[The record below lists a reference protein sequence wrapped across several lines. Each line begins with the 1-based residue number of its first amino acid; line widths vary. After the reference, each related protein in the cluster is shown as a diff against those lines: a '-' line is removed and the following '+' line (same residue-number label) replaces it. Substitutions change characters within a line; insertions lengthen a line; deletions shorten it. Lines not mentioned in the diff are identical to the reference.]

1 MAEFAFRL
9 QRVLEYRELAEGWA
23 KDAYLEARAARLEA
37 AAVLEAIQQRR
48 NAIVQKP
55 ATKIEDRIALESCIE
70 KSKEDERQQKV
81 VIELLETDEAKRKED
96 WTEARKEL
104 QALEK
109 LRESALAQWKLEEN
123 RREQKALDELSIQ
136 RRAA

>member
-1 MAEFAFRL
+1 MADFTFRL

-37 AAVLEAIQQRR
+37 TAVLEAIEQRR
-48 NAIVQKP
+48 IDLVAKP
-55 ATKIEDRIALESCIE
+55 TRDVADRLALQTCIE
-70 KSKEDERQQKV
+70 KSKEDERQQRI
-81 VIELLETDEAKRKED
+81 VIELLESDEAKRKED

-109 LRESALAQWKLEEN
+109 LRESALAQWKLEED
-123 RREQKALDELSIQ
+123 RREQKTLDELSIQ

>member
-1 MAEFAFRL
+1 VPDFAFRL

-37 AAVLEAIQQRR
+37 VAVLEAIQLKR
-48 NAIVQKP
+48 NDIVQKP
-55 ATKIEDRIALESCIE
+55 ATKIEDRIALESCLE
-70 KSKEDERQQKV
+70 KSKEDERQQRI
-81 VIELLETDEAKRKED
+81 VIELLENDEAKRKEE
-96 WTEARKEL
+96 WTETRKEL

-109 LRESALAQWKLEEN
+109 LRESAFAQWKLEEN

>member
-9 QRVLEYRELAEGWA
+9 QRVLEYRELVEGWA
-23 KDAYLEARAARLEA
+23 KDAYLEARGARLEA
-37 AAVLEAIQQRR
+37 AAVLEAIG
-48 NAIVQKP
+48 QKRKDLIAKP
-55 ATKIEDRIALESCIE
+55 TKTIEDRLALQACIE
-70 KSKEDERQQKV
+70 KSREDERQQNV
-81 VIELLETDEAKRKED
+81 VIELLESDEAKRKED

-109 LRESALAQWKLEEN
+109 LRESALAQWKLEED
-123 RREQKALDELSIQ
+123 RREQKTADELTIQ

>member
-1 MAEFAFRL
+1 MADFTFRL

-37 AAVLEAIQQRR
+37 IAVLENIGTKK
-48 NAIVQKP
+48 NNLVQGS
-55 ATKIEDRIALESCIE
+55 ATTIEDRLALQTCLD
-70 KSKEDERQQKV
+70 KLTEDERQQQI
-81 VIELLETDEAKRKED
+81 VIELLEADEAKRKED

-109 LRESALAQWKLEEN
+109 LRDAAYAEWKLEED
-123 RREQKALDELSIQ
+123 RREQKTLDELSVQ

>member
-9 QRVLEYRELAEGWA
+9 QRVLQYRELAEGWA
-23 KDAYLEARAARLEA
+23 KDAYLEARGARLEA
-37 AAVLEAIQQRR
+37 VAVLEVIQQRR
-48 NAIVQKP
+48 NEIIKEP
-55 ATKIEDRIALESCIE
+55 TKTIDDRLALEACIE
-70 KSKEDERQQKV
+70 KSKEDERQQEI
-81 VIELLETDEAKRKED
+81 VIDLLETDEAKRKED

-109 LRESALAQWKLEEN
+109 LREAALAQWKLEEN
-123 RREQKALDELSIQ
+123 RREQKAADELTIQ

>member
-1 MAEFAFRL
+1 MPDFAFRL

-37 AAVLEAIQQRR
+37 AAVLEAIQQKR
-48 NAIVQKP
+48 NDIVLKP
-55 ATKIEDRIALESCIE
+55 AKTIEDRIALEACIE
-70 KSKEDERQQKV
+70 KSKEDERQQQI

-96 WTEARKEL
+96 WTDARKEL

-109 LRESALAQWKLEEN
+109 LRESALTQWKLEEN

>member
-1 MAEFAFRL
+1 MADFTFRL

-37 AAVLEAIQQRR
+37 VAILENIGVKRADLV
-48 NAIVQKP
+48 AKP
-55 ATKIEDRIALESCIE
+55 APKIEDRIALQTCLD
-70 KSKEDERQQKV
+70 KLTEDERQQQI
-81 VIELLETDEAKRKED
+81 VIELLVADEAKRKEE

-109 LRESALAQWKLEEN
+109 LRDAAFAEWRLDQE
-123 RREQKALDELSIQ
+123 RREQKSLDELSVQ

>member
-9 QRVLEYRELAEGWA
+9 QRVLEYRELAECWA

-37 AAVLEAIQQRR
+37 AAVLEAI
-48 NAIVQKP
+48 VQKRNDLI
-55 ATKIEDRIALESCIE
+55 ARTTDTIDDRRALQTCIE
-70 KSKEDERQQKV
+70 KSKEDERQQKI
-81 VIELLETDEAKRKED
+81 VIELLESDEAKRKED

-123 RREQKALDELSIQ
+123 RREQKTLDELSIQ

>member
-1 MAEFAFRL
+1 VPEFAFRL

-23 KDAYLEARAARLEA
+23 KDSYLEARAARLEA
-37 AAVLEAIQQRR
+37 VAVLEAI
-48 NAIVQKP
+48 VQKRNDLIAKP
-55 ATKIEDRIALESCIE
+55 TDSLDDRRALQTCIE

-81 VIELLETDEAKRKED
+81 VIELLDTDEAKRKEE

-123 RREQKALDELSIQ
+123 RREQKAVDELSIQ